1 MTSGGLELGLSEL
14 WQLDPDIVFLNHGS
28 FGASPRA
35 VLDHQTELR
44 AIMESDPVNFIDG
57 QGRELWAEA
66 ITRLSGFLNADPNGM
81 AFVANATT
89 GV

>member
-14 WQLDPDIVFLNHGS
+14 WRLNPDIVFLNHGS

-57 QGRELWAEA
+57 HGRELWAEA
-66 ITRLSGFLNADPNGM
+66 ITRPQDF
-81 AFVANATT
+81 
-89 GV
+89 